1 MILTNF
7 YSISFST
14 ILSQWFAN
22 YKYNSIYW
30 NTVSRILYSR
40 YGRRLP
46 MFSSLFMVTLFG
58 FIQSFSPNVAFFIV
72 FRVIIGIFHG
82 GMLVNAIV
90 MSVELVGPKYR
101 SFGGLIIWQ
110 FFTVAVCFL
119 SLQSYYIQ
127 NWRKLSI
134 ITSAPYFVTV
144 LGVMYVYLL
153 LLYLVTGSPFFG
165 LLFCVWFVNSGS
177 ALKHITTNTRMLKP
191 LYLRFSW
198 LMLMNVLW
206 EKLIFQI
213 INFWLRQSDLA
224 RTWAFQWGSLTCSTV
239 EYYS

>member
-1 MILTNF
+1 
-7 YSISFST
+7 
-14 ILSQWFAN
+14 
-22 YKYNSIYW
+22 
-30 NTVSRILYSR
+30 
-40 YGRRLP
+40 

-58 FIQSFSPNVAFFIV
+58 FIQSFSPNAAFFIV
-72 FRVIIGIFHG
+72 FRIIIGIFHG

-144 LGVMYVYLL
+144 LGVMYV
-153 LLYLVTGSPFFG
+153 
-165 LLFCVWFVNSGS
+165 
-177 ALKHITTNTRMLKP
+177 
-191 LYLRFSW
+191 
-198 LMLMNVLW
+198 
-206 EKLIFQI
+206 
-213 INFWLRQSDLA
+213 
-224 RTWAFQWGSLTCSTV
+224 
-239 EYYS
+239 